1 MNNYLALKEKLMSN
15 LSENTPIQNLTE
27 TEKKL
32 QSLITKFSVASDQK
46 EIDKMLNE
54 KLVNQYEERKENI
67 TFATLIKKS
76 KNNFVVS
83 LIIFDTDFT
92 YSNVFLKEYES
103 LENATEYFNHLKN
116 SIQTMD
122 ISSLSLYI
130 HAGLACFADSAL
142 SEENRIF
149 FEQWEKENPGKNKYL
164 DYFATLFKESCEA
177 HPEFQ
182 NQGTGFLEWKL
193 PKSGKRTVLFSSGMG
208 DGVYSGYWGLDTEG
222 ETISLTVVF
231 MNPEYF

>member
-130 HAGLACFADSAL
+130 LNNL
-142 SEENRIF
+142 
-149 FEQWEKENPGKNKYL
+149 
-164 DYFATLFKESCEA
+164 
-177 HPEFQ
+177 
-182 NQGTGFLEWKL
+182 
-193 PKSGKRTVLFSSGMG
+193 
-208 DGVYSGYWGLDTEG
+208 
-222 ETISLTVVF
+222 
-231 MNPEYF
+231 